1 MQFSSPPGR
10 KPNTESLNLKATG
23 VEVNERGAIIVDEH
37 LKTTTPHIR
46 AIGDVKGGLQFTYVS
61 LDDYRIIRED
71 LFGNGDRATTNREPI
86 SYSVF
91 IEPPLSRI
99 GMNEEEAR
107 KKNLNFKVNK
117 FTVSSIPRVHTNRQ
131 NRGNVEGYH

>member
-1 MQFSSPPGR
+1 M
-10 KPNTESLNLKATG
+10 NLKAAG
-23 VEVNERGAIIVDEH
+23 VEVNERGAIIVDEY

-71 LFGNGDRATTNREPI
+71 LFGNKDRATIDREPI

-99 GMNEEEAR
+99 GMNEEDAR

-117 FTVSSIPRVHTNRQ
+117 FTVSSTSTHDRQ
-131 NRGNVEGYH
+131 NRGNAKSDY